1 MKYSKKD
8 ERIAQ
13 RRLRDIYNKK
23 NRKQRI
29 ELAERFGYGGSDAS
43 KLRVL
48 RRLTAQK
55 IPANRTVRLNQYY
68 KPFTTDEDR
77 NPWLG
82 KSPDIFA
89 GETAALETEFGEKQL
104 FSVVSVVMQVAE
116 FAEGLESFS
125 ARLNAKG
132 RIGETEAPAYSSDIP
147 YLLEKYGKDAADE
160 YKPVDQGGARLPKSG
175 RLIGMAFSERGT
187 RELRQEIKKI
197 TESEENPEGVDVGI
211 PEAIG
216 PEGYGIVLVP
226 STRRNLKGV
235 GVYQYQRPLPKSKRD
250 MIIEYTNRAKGPM
263 GVS

>member
-89 GETAALETEFGEKQL
+89 GETAALKNNFSQL
-104 FSVVSVVMQVAE
+104 FLS
-116 FAEGLESFS
+116 LCKW
-125 ARLNAKG
+125 R
-132 RIGETEAPAYSSDIP
+132 SSQRDSNP
-147 YLLEKYGKDAADE
+147 FLLD
-160 YKPVDQGGARLPKSG
+160 
-175 RLIGMAFSERGT
+175 
-187 RELRQEIKKI
+187 
-197 TESEENPEGVDVGI
+197 
-211 PEAIG
+211 
-216 PEGYGIVLVP
+216 
-226 STRRNLKGV
+226 
-235 GVYQYQRPLPKSKRD
+235 
-250 MIIEYTNRAKGPM
+250 
-263 GVS
+263 